1 MKKRFS
7 FIVAICALIITLSS
21 CTTAHRAARRT
32 DVNPAPARTHTQ
44 KTERPSRH
52 ALPNR
57 TVPSRARTM
66 PHNRTH
72 DNFRNDGR
80 HDGAY
85 RAERDGEVDTHRTT
99 RDGFTHNN
107 RRVTPVRPIPRV
119 NRIPATRIPVR

>member
-21 CTTAHRAARRT
+21 CTTANRAARRT
-32 DVNPAPARTHTQ
+32 DVNPAPAKTHTQ

-52 ALPNR
+52 TIPR
-57 TVPSRARTM
+57 THTT

-72 DNFRNDGR
+72 DNFRHDGR

-99 RDGFTHNN
+99 RDGFN
-107 RRVTPVRPIPRV
+107 RRVTPVRPMPRV